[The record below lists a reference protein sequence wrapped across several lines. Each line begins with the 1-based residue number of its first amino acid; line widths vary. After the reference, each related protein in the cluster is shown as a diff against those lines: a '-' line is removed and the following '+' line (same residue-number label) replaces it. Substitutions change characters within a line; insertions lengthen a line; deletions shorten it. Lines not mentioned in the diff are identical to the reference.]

1 MVNYKVTGDSELN
14 FKTILFTS
22 NLIALFLGGKWN
34 FSIYCS
40 ILIDCQ
46 IFLFSIVLSLVIFP
60 TMPQSVSWDATSM
73 NKSVNLSLIFKI
85 NPGVLKETS

>member
-34 FSIYCS
+34 FPY
-40 ILIDCQ
+40 ILLYSRRLSNFS
-46 IFLFSIVLSLVIFP
+46 FLP
-60 TMPQSVSWDATSM
+60 
-73 NKSVNLSLIFKI
+73 SLIASNFS
-85 NPGVLKETS
+85 NNTANCVVRRDVDE